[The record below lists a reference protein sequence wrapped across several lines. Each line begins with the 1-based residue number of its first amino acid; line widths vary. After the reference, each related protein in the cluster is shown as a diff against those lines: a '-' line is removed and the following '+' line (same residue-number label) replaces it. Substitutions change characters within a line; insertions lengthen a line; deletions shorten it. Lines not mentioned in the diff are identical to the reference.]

1 MVHVF
6 YFVLYN
12 SGMKIGE
19 FAKKFH
25 INNSTV
31 RYYIKNGLL
40 NPGQKNEQ
48 FVFDDEC
55 LSDMEQIIKYKRYRF
70 TISEM
75 QLLFFLEK
83 TSRFNDKLVNELCL
97 DILRSKK
104 EELLKEIKEL
114 NSDISDLDEEIKT
127 FPKVSAMTEKK
138 AGVPYSAIPLLYC
151 PKCNLPLQLNAATI
165 AKGMIRNGHLSCECD
180 YDANINEGII
190 ICRDHEADSPLKA
203 FNNIESVIS
212 AKDEFSPLFRK
223 LYHNAYLYMTGRIL
237 GHSEEPMTILYG
249 PFTYNHILESIE
261 KLGKQNTYI
270 VVDPSRKRI
279 EKIKQY
285 LAAEDYKIIYIVG
298 KSEDIPLKN
307 SSVDVFVDD
316 YSTSNQIFSYNTFN
330 AERIASH
337 LKTKGLVTGLFT
349 SYHQAPTSLA
359 AFTKDHPD
367 FESSKLTMSNL
378 KMLWEDNG
386 ILLQD
391 EKSIGY
397 TTASGKHYLRDNPGE
412 PVEVICYASKK
423 AFSMQKS

>member
-1 MVHVF
+1 
-6 YFVLYN
+6 
-12 SGMKIGE
+12 MKIGE

-55 LSDMEQIIKYKRYRF
+55 LSDMEKIIKYKRYRF

-97 DILRSKK
+97 DILRNKK
-104 EELLKEIKEL
+104 VELLNEIEEL
-114 NSDISDLDEEIKT
+114 NGDISDLDKEIKT
-127 FPKVSAMTEKK
+127 FPKVPETAEEK

-151 PKCNLPLQLNAATI
+151 PACNLPLQLNSASI
-165 AKGMIRNGHLSCECD
+165 SKGMIQNGYLSCECD
-180 YDANINEGII
+180 YEANIRDGVI
-190 ICRDHEADSPLKA
+190 ICKDYEAESPLKA

-223 LYHNAYLYMTGRIL
+223 LYHNAYLYMTGKIL
-237 GHSEEPMTILYG
+237 QHSDDPMTILFG
-249 PFTYNHILESIE
+249 PFTYNHILENIE
-261 KLGKQNTYI
+261 KLGRQNTYI
-270 VVDPSRKRI
+270 VVDPSIKRI
-279 EKIKQY
+279 KKIKQY

-298 KSEDIPLKN
+298 KSEDIPLKS

-330 AERIASH
+330 AGRISSY
-337 LKTKGLVTGLFT
+337 LKNKGLVTGLFT
-349 SYHQAPTSLA
+349 SYHQAPKSLA

-367 FESSKLTMSNL
+367 FDSSKLTMSNV
-378 KMLWEDNG
+378 KMTWEDNG
-386 ILLQD
+386 IFLND

-412 PVEVICYASKK
+412 PVEVICYASSKVFDPSK
-423 AFSMQKS
+423 